1 MPTSRVLKH
10 YSRRCGEQYCC
21 ASLHHPR
28 TCEAEVVLA
37 GAAHDDV
44 VEDPHTNVLQ
54 GLSDLVCGV
63 DVLLGGVA
71 LSTWMVVHEH
81 DAASVM
87 DAGLAD
93 DVGRVHD
100 AGADAA
106 PTNFG
111 VFDDFVAD
119 VQQDDIEELLSGIA
133 QLRRE
138 PVADVVDGILGTGD
152 PFHCGRG
159 ALLQALANFDGRLEF
174 HRLGEANAAHVAEV
188 LDAGLIQLA
197 PAAKPVEHVATQFL
211 GALAVAAR
219 PEQNGQQACVA
230 HRVGS
235 TLRQLLAGTFVNRPV
250 FDGNIRALGVDAR
263 PDFLADSGTGFLCDE
278 VQCLN
283 NGVPLLLFY
292 PPTICVT
299 EPDPRLGPH
308 WIRCPLNEIRN
319 RFLAFRYIHPLPLS
333 CFREFCSLQ
342 HKVAPSPKRATPRID
357 SPNMYLKWFREL

>member
-1 MPTSRVLKH
+1 MNWPSKTLIQRNQSFYAYATLVFHLH
-10 YSRRCGEQYCC
+10 LCHPSTNIPSSI
-21 ASLHHPR
+21 AIFIVPPSSVLHHPR

-44 VEDPHTNVLQ
+44 VKDADADVLQ
-54 GLSDLVCGV
+54 GLGDLVRGI

-71 LSTWMVVHEH
+71 LSAGVVVDEH
-81 DAASVM
+81 DTAGVV
-87 DAGLAD
+87 DAGFAD

-100 AGADAA
+100 AGADTA
-106 PTNFG
+106 PTDLG

-119 VQQDDIEELLSGIA
+119 VQQDDIEELLARIA

-138 PVADVVDGILGTGD
+138 PVADVVDGILGAGD

-159 ALLQALANFDGRLEF
+159 TLLQALANFDGRLEF
-174 HRLGEANAAHVAEV
+174 NRLGEADATHVAEV

-197 PAAKPVEHVATQFL
+197 PAAKSVEHVATQFL

-250 FDGNIRALGVDAR
+250 FDANVRAFGVDAQ
-263 PDFLADSGTGFLCDE
+263 PDFPAHG
-278 VQCLN
+278 
-283 NGVPLLLFY
+283 
-292 PPTICVT
+292 I
-299 EPDPRLGPH
+299 
-308 WIRCPLNEIRN
+308 
-319 RFLAFRYIHPLPLS
+319 ALS
-333 CFREFCSLQ
+333 FAGQVE
-342 HKVAPSPKRATPRID
+342 
-357 SPNMYLKWFREL
+357 